1 MAPRILILGKLVW
14 GEKDLQEQLGGIA
27 EVIHVEDVDRAA
39 FLKGFE
45 SGGKYEGA
53 VGVLHTVESNSTYG
67 NIDKELVNALP
78 STIKWIA
85 HKGAGYDDVDVIA
98 CRDKGITVS
107 HTPKAVDEGT
117 AETALFLLLATV
129 RNFTL
134 AEASLRAGNWKP
146 KTMESTSYE
155 LSSRTLGVLG
165 LGGIGGLLAEM
176 VRPMGMRVIY
186 HNRKPAS
193 DAPKGCE
200 YFADLDEMLAQTDVL
215 SVHIPLNDKTEHFV
229 NDSVIRKMKKGSV
242 IINTA
247 RGKVIDEAAMI
258 KALEDGHLSAIGL
271 DVFPDEPKVNPR
283 LLEFPTATLLPH
295 VGTEN
300 QDSRHHMEMMC
311 VVNLRDFLTKGKGE
325 NIVPECR

>member
-1 MAPRILILGKLVW
+1 M
-14 GEKDLQEQLGGIA
+14 
-27 EVIHVEDVDRAA
+27 
-39 FLKGFE
+39 
-45 SGGKYEGA
+45 
-53 VGVLHTVESNSTYG
+53 
-67 NIDKELVNALP
+67 
-78 STIKWIA
+78 
-85 HKGAGYDDVDVIA
+85 
-98 CRDKGITVS
+98 S

-258 KALEDGHLSAIGL
+258 KALEDGHVRFAATVVMADSDCDCDCVYQLSAIGL